1 MPPESWN
8 DLLDPRYKNN
18 LQMAD
23 ARTSGTATER
33 IYSLVKVMGE
43 DPAFAYQKKLNG
55 KKVFKGWKAPGE
67 PWVRY
72 YGLPTE
78 VEAGLADQHP
88 EYVDYFDKAGKLWK
102 VSDKD
107 GNGETTYYPYSPLN
121 QYMFDKK
128 SL

>member
-1 MPPESWN
+1 
-8 DLLDPRYKNN
+8 
-18 LQMAD
+18 
-23 ARTSGTATER
+23 
-33 IYSLVKVMGE
+33 MG
-43 DPAFAYQKKLNG
+43 G
-55 KKVFKGWKAPGE
+55 PGE

-88 EYVDYFDKAGKLWK
+88 EYADYFDKAGKLWK

-128 SL
+128 VIIDYPVAPGAPKDYRFIRMVWIVSIHSRSKLVSGRT